1 MVLGKGSGIDSVNIW
16 LSRIGAQAT
25 DEEVAEILAQ
35 VKAQGLQTKR
45 LLTEEQFRDIVART
59 VSRAA

>member
-1 MVLGKGSGIDSVNIW
+1 MNIW

-25 DEEVAEILAQ
+25 DEEVAEILMQ
-35 VKAQGLQTKR
+35 VKALGLQTKK
-45 LLTEEQFRDIVART
+45 LLTEEQFREIVART